1 LRLVSA
7 EVLKIGKRRG
17 LMIWSALLTFGVIAV
32 VEIVLTI
39 LHAVNPDHHGP
50 AGGVDNFRGAEETL
64 ALLGTVAAILIG
76 ATAGSQDVANGVFRD
91 LVVTGRKRGTLFL
104 VRAPGA
110 LVVLLPLLAL
120 TFLLALVWSL
130 VFAGDL
136 PTPSGALIGHELV
149 YVLAFTVVNLVVAVG
164 FAAFVS
170 SRIVIGVLIA
180 WNTAVAHILIAFHS
194 LGGARKF
201 IDVAAAEHFL
211 PGSSDQKVAMSDG
224 TAVLVLVA
232 WAAAFTIAGRWWT
245 ERRDA

>member
-1 LRLVSA
+1 MRLVSA
-7 EVLKIGKRRG
+7 EVLKISKRRG
-17 LMIWSALLTFGVIAV
+17 LMIWSAILTFGVIAV

-50 AGGVDNFRGAEETL
+50 AGGLDNFRGAEETL
-64 ALLGTVAAILIG
+64 AVLGTLVAVLIG

-104 VRAPGA
+104 VRLPGSV
-110 LVVLLPLLAL
+110 LVLLPLLAV
-120 TFLLALVWSL
+120 TFVLALVWSL
-130 VFAGDL
+130 AFAGDL
-136 PTPSGALIGHELV
+136 RTPSAGLVGHELV
-149 YVLAFTVVNLVVAVG
+149 YVLAFTVVNLVIAVG

-180 WNTAVAHILIAFHS
+180 WNTAVSHILISFSS

-211 PGSSDQKVAMSDG
+211 PGRNENGVPMSDL
-224 TAVLVLVA
+224 TAALVLVG

>member
-1 LRLVSA
+1 MRLVSA
-7 EVLKIGKRRG
+7 EVLKIARRRG

-64 ALLGTVAAILIG
+64 AILGTLAAVLIG

-104 VRAPGA
+104 VRLPGA
-110 LVVLLPLLAL
+110 LIVLLPLLGV
-120 TFLLALVWSL
+120 TFLLALAWSFA
-130 VFAGDL
+130 FAGDL
-136 PTPSGALIGHELV
+136 PTPSASLVGHELL
-149 YVLAFTVVNLVVAVG
+149 YVLAFTLVNLAVAVG

-180 WNTAVAHILIAFHS
+180 WNTAVAHILIAFDT
-194 LGGARKF
+194 LGGARRF

-211 PGSSDQKVAMSDG
+211 PGSSDQKVAMSDL
-224 TAVLVLVA
+224 TAVLVLVG